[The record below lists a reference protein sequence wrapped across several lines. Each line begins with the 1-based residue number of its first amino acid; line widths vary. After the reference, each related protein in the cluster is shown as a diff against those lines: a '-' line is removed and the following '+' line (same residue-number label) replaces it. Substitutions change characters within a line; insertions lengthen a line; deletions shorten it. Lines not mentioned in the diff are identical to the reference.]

1 MLVCGL
7 GAMGQA
13 CLQRL
18 LHFGVPLRCLDLRRP
33 SWRDPQLE
41 QQLGGSLTLGDM
53 RLPRVLRQANVQ
65 QCRAILLLSSDSTAN
80 FEAALQ
86 VRLLNPTAEIVVRS
100 TRHQASLGALLE
112 QRLPGIAVIDP
123 TLLCAG
129 AITSALRPGGGPASL
144 EVDGDTY
151 QLSEA
156 PWRHPRLEKPIRL
169 PPVSAGALPIL
180 LTPRSLHGS
189 AASMRG
195 RGPDWRQPWRG
206 LRWLQAR
213 SLSVWRSLSLPQQF
227 AALALVLLTWLGVQ
241 IFARFQGWTQ
251 GMFVTL
257 ALLKGEYVDPVNV
270 LLSGRAPTDPISGG
284 LVLLTLAYSL
294 VGTLITSAI
303 VAVILERLLRERL
316 GQRRRRLQRRDQCP
330 VLLVGGDALAREVG
344 RRLMRQGHP
353 VVRVDAAAGDCR
365 EEGAVVFESLEE
377 AITAL
382 AGRDVPAIG
391 VLSIDLLHNLREAL
405 ALQQQWPGA
414 RLAVLAH
421 AFGAAEQLGQLLGGM
436 GVISAVDL
444 VADAVVATAFG
455 ERVEGVLRLRG
466 LNLLIVRYRIFTGDT
481 LCGLNI
487 ARLENGYG
495 ITAVSL
501 RRAQQPHPIA
511 LPAPDLVLASGDQLV
526 VLASSE
532 SLRRVE
538 LGAITPPRCRLR
550 LRFPAGQAPDRR
562 FEVQHSLARWLGCPP
577 GEVLDLLDGA
587 DHLLPPLDENIG
599 DLLSQE
605 LRRQGVQCS
614 LELEP
619 LPASERPTP
628 ERPGPAHD
636 GGWLPCPR

>member
-18 LHFGVPLRCLDLRRP
+18 LQFGVPLRCLDLRPP
-33 SWRDPQLE
+33 SWRDPDLE
-41 QQLGGSLTLGDM
+41 QRLLGSLTLGDM
-53 RLPRVLRQANVQ
+53 RLPRVLRQANAH
-65 QCRAILLLSSDSTAN
+65 QCRAVLLLSSDSTAN

-100 TRHQASLGALLE
+100 ARHQASLGALLE

-123 TLLCAG
+123 ILLCAD
-129 AITSALRPGGGPASL
+129 AITSALRPGGGSASI
-144 EVDGDTY
+144 EVDGTTY

-169 PPVSAGALPIL
+169 PPASAGALPML
-180 LTPRSLHGS
+180 LTPRSLHRS
-189 AASMRG
+189 ATAKRG
-195 RGPDWRQPWRG
+195 QGPDWRKPWRG
-206 LRWLQAR
+206 LRWLQDRTVA
-213 SLSVWRSLSLPQQF
+213 LWRSLSPPQQLS
-227 AALALVLLTWLGVQ
+227 ALVLVLLTGLGVQ

-270 LLSGRAPTDPISGG
+270 LLSGRPPSDPISGW

-316 GQRRRRLQRRDQCP
+316 GQRRRRLHRGDQHP

-344 RRLMRQGHP
+344 RRLKRQGHP
-353 VVRVDAAAGDCR
+353 VVRVEVAAGDGQ
-365 EEGAVVFESLEE
+365 EEGAVAYQSLDE

-382 AGRDVPAIG
+382 ASREVAAIG
-391 VLSIDLLHNLREAL
+391 VLSTDLLQNLREAL
-405 ALQQQWPGA
+405 ALQQQWPAA

-466 LNLLIVRYRIFTGDT
+466 LNLLIVRYRIRPGDT
-481 LCGLNI
+481 LSGLTI

-501 RRAQQPHPIA
+501 TRAQQPDPIV
-511 LPAPDLVLASGDQLV
+511 LPAPDLVLVQGDQLV
-526 VLASSE
+526 VLASSA
-532 SLRRVE
+532 SLRSVE
-538 LGAITPPRCRLR
+538 LGAINPPRCRLR
-550 LRFPAGQAPDRR
+550 LRFPTGQALDRR
-562 FEVQHSLARWLGCPP
+562 FEVQQILARWLGCPP
-577 GEVLDLLDGA
+577 GEVLGLLDGD
-587 DHLLPPLDENIG
+587 DHLLPALDDDIA
-599 DLLSQE
+599 DLLRQE
-605 LRRQGVQCS
+605 LRRQGVPCGLEQEPGSAAEAPEAAQDDCS
-614 LELEP
+614 
-619 LPASERPTP
+619 
-628 ERPGPAHD
+628 PGP
-636 GGWLPCPR
+636 R